1 MDLSELITIHVCT
14 LIVIVVSLILAR
26 ELWKRY
32 RRIKKSLVAPSIFKS
47 NLRQNLYSPYRNN
60 FLTSSLL
67 LFIYVF
73 SILITHIAA
82 FLYRFP
88 TPEVNLV
95 SYTGLLIPAI
105 GIGGCGF
112 IPYPGALFSI
122 YLLEPKR
129 KNLWIIF
136 VSLLEAIY
144 IASLVIYPP
153 AYVEVREGVFEWTTI
168 EAAAQT
174 IYLTLIIAAV
184 PVALFIAFAIKS
196 KDKRNRAKGI
206 FLAISFAMLAFFVTV
221 CDGIGGY
228 VPIGIRRVFIAVAV
242 VLLYL
247 GFVMPS
253 WLSNIL
259 KV

>member
-14 LIVIVVSLILAR
+14 LIVIAVSLILAR

-32 RRIKKSLVAPSIFKS
+32 RSTM
-47 NLRQNLYSPYRNN
+47 
-60 FLTSSLL
+60 LTSSLL

-73 SILITHIAA
+73 SILITYSAI
-82 FLYRFP
+82 FLFRFP

-95 SYTGLLIPAI
+95 PRTGLLIPAI

-144 IASLVIYPP
+144 VASLVIYPP
-153 AYVEVREGVFEWTTI
+153 AYVEVRAGVFEWITI
-168 EAAAQT
+168 EAATQT

-184 PVALFIAFAIKS
+184 PVALFIAFAIKN

-206 FLAISFAMLAFFVTV
+206 FLAISFAMLAFLVTV

-228 VPIGIRRVFIAVAV
+228 VPIGIRRAFIAIAV
-242 VLLYL
+242 VLLYM

>member
-1 MDLSELITIHVCT
+1 MELSELITIHVCT

-32 RRIKKSLVAPSIFKS
+32 RNTL
-47 NLRQNLYSPYRNN
+47 
-60 FLTSSLL
+60 LTSSLL

-73 SILITHIAA
+73 SILITYSAI
-82 FLYRFP
+82 FLFRFP

-129 KNLWIIF
+129 KNVWVIF

-153 AYVEVREGVFEWTTI
+153 AYVEVREKVFEWITV

-174 IYLTLIIAAV
+174 IYLTVIIAAV

-206 FLAISFAMLAFFVTV
+206 MLAIAFAMLAFLVTV

-247 GFVMPS
+247 GFVMPP

-259 KV
+259 LIE